1 MSNRLSHEP
10 RPLQWA
16 LPDQLDI
23 PPDEL
28 KVRLDFYRD
37 SVVMSLVQ
45 DGTIT
50 TRMVSAS
57 DVALAMLREVPLT
70 SGILPASA
78 LWWSQSRDGPEVALW
93 RQPRVW
99 PVAVM
104 VEPLKPPLRMR
115 LPMPGL
121 IFVCR
126 QGSPP
131 RVYAARERPGNLE
144 NPIYHAPLFNLFPD
158 GRSCAGTHRFP
169 DVIDGIPESF
179 FQSFFSIEASYG
191 GRSRKHPRNLMAL
204 WRELDGKRRYPMSD
218 LVPLG
223 TVMDIIKL

>member
-1 MSNRLSHEP
+1 MSNRLSREP

-37 SVVMSLVQ
+37 SVVMYLVQ

-78 LWWSQSRDGPEVALW
+78 LWWSQGRDGPEVALW
-93 RQPRVW
+93 RPPRVW

-104 VEPLKPPLRMR
+104 AEPLKPPLRMR

-131 RVYAARERPGNLE
+131 RVYASRERPKSLE
-144 NPIYHAPLFNLFPD
+144 TTIYHAPLFNLFHD
-158 GRSCAGTHRFP
+158 GRTCAGTHRFP
-169 DVIDGIPESF
+169 DVIDEIPESF
-179 FQSFFSIEASYG
+179 FSSFFSIEASYE
-191 GRSRKHPRNLMAL
+191 GRSQKHPRNLMAL
-204 WRELDGKRRYPMSD
+204 WRELDGKRRYPISD

-223 TVMDIIKL
+223 TVMDIIKQ